1 MKTIINILIVCVLA
15 FNGAFAQNSVTIISK
30 SDSTEHD
37 DLKNHLRASIEI
49 TKQITTRAVQE
60 ATRAIKNF
68 EMPPMPPMPPLPPNC
83 CTDEISV
90 QENAPV
96 EKKKVITK
104 VFPVDAKNYLSIIN
118 QHGDVKVELWNK
130 NEIKVDITITGYGK
144 TEAQV
149 QSLIDNVEIVERKEG
164 DKIALRTL
172 IDTDE
177 SASNGRWSWT
187 NSFTNS
193 ITNSFTWNGSSS
205 SSTNSSKKTSEKR
218 GVEINY
224 AIFMPKNNSLTVSN
238 KYGKTNIPQFSAPL
252 KVTSSYGSFNADR
265 LSGGDKDIF
274 VQYGSS
280 NIKQMD
286 DGDLH
291 VAYSKL
297 NIEKADNLKLTN
309 NYGSVVLDDINNLD
323 GIIQYSSGKI
333 GKINQSGK
341 LSISYSDGVQLSEL
355 SKTLK
360 TLDIRSN
367 YTAVKLPVNG
377 DCNADFEVTTTY
389 ANFKYPE
396 GKCTL
401 TVNPDEDEDAD
412 RRGGLVPTKVY
423 KGKIGKGS
431 STKITIK
438 TNYAGVKFI
447 EK

>member
-37 DLKNHLRASIEI
+37 DLKNHLRASIAI

-68 EMPPMPPMPPLPPNC
+68 EMPPIPPMPPLPPNC
-83 CTDEISV
+83 CTDEISI

-104 VFPVDAKNYLSIIN
+104 VFPVDAKNYLSVIN

-164 DKIALRTL
+164 DKIALRTI
-172 IDTDE
+172 IDTEE

-193 ITNSFTWNGSSS
+193 ITNSFTWNGNSV
-205 SSTNSSKKTSEKR
+205 NSSKKASEKR

-224 AIFMPKNNSLTVSN
+224 SIFMPKNNSLTVSN

-252 KVTSSYGSFNADR
+252 KVTSTYGSFNSDR

-286 DGDLH
+286 DGLLN

-309 NYGSVVLDDINNLD
+309 NYGSIVLDDINNLD

-401 TVNPDEDEDAD
+401 TVNPDDDEDAD
-412 RRGGLVPTKVY
+412 RKIGWQPTKVY